1 MILLEVT
8 YGNPWAWFLL
18 IIPIIMFVYNCLMKG
33 KTRVQLHVS
42 SFFDFKSKSWKVI
55 LQKLMPYI
63 SMLIAVLIV
72 IGIARPQGSF
82 TKEKSYTK
90 GIDIV
95 MAIDVSTS
103 MLEKDFS
110 PNRLEAAKSVAA
122 EFVSKRPNDRIGVVV
137 FAGES
142 FTQCPP
148 TIDHNVVQKQI
159 SAIQD
164 GLMEDGTAIGMGLA
178 TSVRVLKNSNAKS
191 KVCILLTDGVN
202 TAGKIDP
209 MTAVEIARNFNV
221 KVYTIGVGTPRGNIL
236 GIDETL
242 MSAISKSTG
251 GIYFRAGST
260 ARLKEIYDQIN
271 RLETIEIEKNA
282 MHKKTE
288 LYLPWLL
295 SAFILMV
302 FQFVLKHTI
311 LKGIV

>member
-1 MILLEVT
+1 MILLNVS

-18 IIPIIMFVYNCLMKG
+18 IIPITMLIYHCMMQGQNRMKIY
-33 KTRVQLHVS
+33 VS
-42 SFFDFKSKSWKVI
+42 SFFDYKLNSWKVI
-55 LQKLMPYI
+55 LVKSLPYMKVI
-63 SMLIAVLIV
+63 AAVLIV
-72 IGIARPQGSF
+72 VAIARPQGSF
-82 TKEKSYTK
+82 TKEKSFTK

-110 PNRLEAAKSVAA
+110 PNRLEAAKAVAS

-148 TIDHNVVQKQI
+148 TIDHNIVQKQI
-159 SAIQD
+159 EAIQD
-164 GLMEDGTAIGMGLA
+164 GLLEDGTAIGMGLA

-191 KVCILLTDGVN
+191 RVCILLTDGVN

-209 MTAVEIARNFNV
+209 LTAVDIAKNFNV
-221 KVYTIGVGTPRGNIL
+221 KVYTIGVGTPKGNIL
-236 GIDETL
+236 GIDEGL
-242 MSAISKSTG
+242 MSTISKSTG

-295 SAFILMV
+295 AAFGLLV
-302 FQFVLKHTI
+302 LQFVLKYTV

>member
-1 MILLEVT
+1 MILLDVT

-18 IIPIIMFVYNCLMKG
+18 IIPIIMFIYPCLMKG

-63 SMLIAVLIV
+63 SMLAAVLIV
-72 IGIARPQGSF
+72 VAIARPQGSF

-95 MAIDVSTS
+95 MTIDVSTS

-110 PNRLEAAKSVAA
+110 PNRMEAAKTVAA

-137 FAGES
+137 FSGES

-148 TIDHNVVQKQI
+148 TIDHNVVLKQI

-209 MTAVEIARNFNV
+209 LTAVEIARNFNV

-236 GIDETL
+236 GIDEPL
-242 MSAISKSTG
+242 MNTISKSTG
-251 GIYFRAGST
+251 GLYFRAGSN

-295 SAFILMV
+295 SAFILLV
-302 FQFVLKHTI
+302 LQFVLKHTI
-311 LKGIV
+311 LKGII

>member
-1 MILLEVT
+1 MILLDVT

-18 IIPIIMFVYNCLMKG
+18 IIPIIMFIYPCLMKG

-63 SMLIAVLIV
+63 SMLAAVLIV
-72 IGIARPQGSF
+72 VAIARPQGSF

-110 PNRLEAAKSVAA
+110 PNRMEAAKTVAA

-148 TIDHNVVQKQI
+148 TIDHNVVLKQI

-209 MTAVEIARNFNV
+209 LTAVEIARNFNV

-236 GIDETL
+236 GIDEPL
-242 MSAISKSTG
+242 MNTISKSTG
-251 GIYFRAGST
+251 GLYFRAGSN

-295 SAFILMV
+295 GAFTLLLL
-302 FQFVLKHTI
+302 QFVLKCTVLRGVI
-311 LKGIV
+311 

>member
-1 MILLEVT
+1 MILLEVSF
-8 YGNPWAWFLL
+8 GNPWAWFLMLFPITML
-18 IIPIIMFVYNCLMKG
+18 IYHLMMQG
-33 KTRVQLHVS
+33 RNRVKVHVS
-42 SFFDFKSKSWKVI
+42 SFFDFKANSWKVWLRKSLPYMTI
-55 LQKLMPYI
+55 LACI
-63 SMLIAVLIV
+63 LIV
-72 IGIARPQGSF
+72 IAIARPQGSY

-110 PNRLEAAKSVAA
+110 PNRMEAAKTVAA

-148 TIDHNVVQKQI
+148 TIDHNVVLKQI
-159 SAIQD
+159 STIRD

-209 MTAVEIARNFNV
+209 LTAVEIAKNFNV
-221 KVYTIGVGTPRGNIL
+221 KVYTIGVGTPRGNSL
-236 GIDETL
+236 GLDEPL
-242 MSAISKSTG
+242 MNTISKSTG
-251 GIYFRAGST
+251 GIYFRAGSN

-288 LYLPWLL
+288 LYLSWLL
-295 SAFILMV
+295 GAFALLLL
-302 FQFVLKHTI
+302 QFVLKYTV
-311 LKGIV
+311 LKGII

>member
-1 MILLEVT
+1 MILLEVSF
-8 YGNPWAWFLL
+8 GNPWAWFLMIFPITML
-18 IIPIIMFVYNCLMKG
+18 IYHLMMQG
-33 KTRVQLHVS
+33 RNRVKVHVS
-42 SFFDFKSKSWKVI
+42 SFFDFKANSWKVW
-55 LQKLMPYI
+55 LRKALPYMTI
-63 SMLIAVLIV
+63 VACILIV
-72 IGIARPQGSF
+72 IAIARPQGSY

-110 PNRLEAAKSVAA
+110 PNRMEAAKTVAA

-148 TIDHNVVQKQI
+148 TIDHNVVLKQI
-159 SAIQD
+159 STIRD

-209 MTAVEIARNFNV
+209 MTAVEIGKNFNV

-236 GIDETL
+236 GIDEPL
-242 MSAISKSTG
+242 MNTISKSTG
-251 GIYFRAGST
+251 GLYFRAGSN

-295 SAFILMV
+295 SAFILLII
-302 FQFVLKHTI
+302 QFVLKYTL
-311 LKGIV
+311 LKGII

>member
-1 MILLEVT
+1 
-8 YGNPWAWFLL
+8 
-18 IIPIIMFVYNCLMKG
+18 
-33 KTRVQLHVS
+33 
-42 SFFDFKSKSWKVI
+42 
-55 LQKLMPYI
+55 
-63 SMLIAVLIV
+63 MLAAVLIV
-72 IGIARPQGSF
+72 VAIARPQGSL

-209 MTAVEIARNFNV
+209 LTAVEIARNFNV

-242 MSAISKSTG
+242 MNAISKSTG

>member
-1 MILLEVT
+1 MILLDVT

-18 IIPIIMFVYNCLMKG
+18 IIPIIMFIYPCLMKG

-63 SMLIAVLIV
+63 SMLAAVLIV
-72 IGIARPQGSF
+72 VAIARPQGSF

-110 PNRLEAAKSVAA
+110 PNRMEAAKTVAA

-148 TIDHNVVQKQI
+148 TIDHNVVLKQI

-242 MSAISKSTG
+242 MNAISKSTG

>member
-1 MILLEVT
+1 MLLEISFA
-8 YGNPWAWFLL
+8 NPWAWFLL
-18 IIPIIMFVYNCLMKG
+18 IIPIMMLIYHFIMQGRNRLK
-33 KTRVQLHVS
+33 LHVS
-42 SFFDFKSKSWKVI
+42 SLFDFKTKSLKV
-55 LQKLMPYI
+55 LLRKALPYI
-63 SMLIAVLIV
+63 TILASVLIV
-72 IGIARPQGSF
+72 VAIARPQGSF

-110 PNRLEAAKSVAA
+110 PNRMEAAKAVAA

-142 FTQCPP
+142 YTQCPP
-148 TIDHNVVQKQI
+148 TIDHNVVLKQI
-159 SAIQD
+159 SAIRD

-178 TSVRVLKNSNAKS
+178 TSVRVLKNSSAKS

-209 MTAVEIARNFNV
+209 LTAVEIARNFNV

-236 GIDETL
+236 GIDEPL
-242 MSAISKSTG
+242 MNTISKSTG
-251 GIYFRAGST
+251 GIYFRAGSN

-288 LYLPWLL
+288 LFLPWLL
-295 SAFILMV
+295 GAFALLLI
-302 FQFVLKHTI
+302 QFVLKHTI
-311 LKGIV
+311 LKGII

>member
-1 MILLEVT
+1 MLLLEISF
-8 YGNPWAWFLL
+8 GNPWAWFLL
-18 IIPIIMFVYNCLMKG
+18 IIPIAMLIYHYMIKG
-33 KTRVQLHVS
+33 RHRVKMYVS
-42 SFFDFKSKSWKVI
+42 TIFDYKNLSWKIV
-55 LQKLMPYI
+55 LAKLLPYFSI
-63 SMLIAVLIV
+63 IAATLIV
-72 IGIARPQGSF
+72 VAIARPQGSY

-110 PNRLEAAKSVAA
+110 PNRLEAAKSVAS
-122 EFVSKRPNDRIGVVV
+122 EFVTKRPNDRIGVVI

-148 TIDHNVVQKQI
+148 TIDHNIVQTQI
-159 SAIQD
+159 NSIQD
-164 GLMEDGTAIGMGLA
+164 GQLEDGTAIGMGLA

-209 MTAVEIARNFNV
+209 LTAVEIARNFNV
-221 KVYTIGVGTPRGNIL
+221 KVYTIGVGTPKGNIL
-236 GIDETL
+236 GIDENL
-242 MSAISKSTG
+242 MNTISKSTG
-251 GIYFRAGST
+251 GLYFRAGST

-271 RLETIEIEKNA
+271 KLETIEIEKNA

-295 SAFILMV
+295 SAFFILV
-302 FQFVLKHTI
+302 LQFVLRYSV

>member
-1 MILLEVT
+1 MLLEISF
-8 YGNPWAWFLL
+8 GNPWAWFLFIVPIVML
-18 IIPIIMFVYNCLMKG
+18 IYHCLIHAQN
-33 KTRVQLHVS
+33 RVKIQVS
-42 SFFDFKSKSWKVI
+42 SIFDFKMRSWKV
-55 LQKLMPYI
+55 LMKRALPYANI
-63 SMLIAVLIV
+63 FATALIV
-72 IGIARPQGSF
+72 IAIARPQGSY

-110 PNRLEAAKSVAA
+110 PNRLEAAKAVAA
-122 EFVSKRPNDRIGVVV
+122 EFVTKRPNDRIGVVV

-148 TIDHNVVQKQI
+148 TIDHNIVQKQI
-159 SAIQD
+159 SIIQD

-209 MTAVEIARNFNV
+209 LTAVEIAKNFNV
-221 KVYTIGVGTPRGNIL
+221 KVHTIGVGTPRGNIL
-236 GIDETL
+236 GIDEPL
-242 MSAISKSTG
+242 MNTISKSTG
-251 GIYFRAGST
+251 GLYFRAGSN

-271 RLETIEIEKNA
+271 QLETIEIEKNA

-295 SAFILMV
+295 SAFALLV
-302 FQFVLKHTI
+302 LQFVLKYTI

>member
-1 MILLEVT
+1 MLFLKVEF
-8 YGNPWAWFLL
+8 GHPWAWFFM
-18 IIPIIMFVYNCLMKG
+18 IIPLVMLAYQALMNG
-33 KTRVQLHVS
+33 RNRTQIHVS
-42 SFFDFKSKSWKVI
+42 TFYDFKSKSWKVI
-55 LQKLMPYI
+55 LRKFLPYFNI
-63 SMLIAVLIV
+63 LAAALIV
-72 IGIARPQGSF
+72 VAIARPQGSY

-110 PNRLEAAKSVAA
+110 PNRLEAAKSVAL
-122 EFVSKRPNDRIGVVV
+122 EFVTKRPNDRIGVVV

-159 SAIQD
+159 QAIQD

-209 MTAVEIARNFNV
+209 ITAIDIAKNFNI

-236 GIDETL
+236 GIDENL
-242 MSAISKSTG
+242 MNTISKSTG
-251 GIYFRAGST
+251 GIYFRAGSN

-271 RLETIEIEKNA
+271 RLETIEIERNA

-295 SAFILMV
+295 AAFALMIM
-302 FQFVLKHTI
+302 QFVLKNT
-311 LKGIV
+311 LLRGIV

>member
-1 MILLEVT
+1 MILLDVT

-18 IIPIIMFVYNCLMKG
+18 IIPIIMFIYPCLMKG

-63 SMLIAVLIV
+63 SMLAAVLIV
-72 IGIARPQGSF
+72 VAIARPQGSF

-110 PNRLEAAKSVAA
+110 PNRMEAAKTVAA

-148 TIDHNVVQKQI
+148 TIDHNVVLKQI

-209 MTAVEIARNFNV
+209 LTAVEIAKNFNV

-236 GIDETL
+236 GIDEPL
-242 MSAISKSTG
+242 MNTISKSTG
-251 GIYFRAGST
+251 GIYFRAGSN

-295 SAFILMV
+295 GAFTLLLL
-302 FQFVLKHTI
+302 QFVLKCTVLRGVI
-311 LKGIV
+311 

>member
-1 MILLEVT
+1 MILLEVSF
-8 YGNPWAWFLL
+8 GNPWAWFLMIFPITML
-18 IIPIIMFVYNCLMKG
+18 IYHLMMQG
-33 KTRVQLHVS
+33 RNRVKVHVS
-42 SFFDFKSKSWKVI
+42 SFFDFKANSWKVWLRKSLPYMTI
-55 LQKLMPYI
+55 LACI
-63 SMLIAVLIV
+63 LIV
-72 IGIARPQGSF
+72 IAIARPQGSY

-110 PNRLEAAKSVAA
+110 PNRMEAAKTVAA

-148 TIDHNVVQKQI
+148 TIDHNVVLKQI
-159 SAIQD
+159 STIRD

-209 MTAVEIARNFNV
+209 LTAVEIAKNFNV

-236 GIDETL
+236 GIDEPL
-242 MSAISKSTG
+242 MNTISKSTG
-251 GIYFRAGST
+251 GIYFRAGSN

-288 LYLPWLL
+288 LYLSWLL
-295 SAFILMV
+295 GAFALLLL
-302 FQFVLKHTI
+302 QFVLKYTV
-311 LKGIV
+311 LKGII